1 MGSVKKV
8 SGELASRHRAE
19 DLISLLSSPA
29 RFAPCIPGLI
39 SYEPLDD
46 RSIRVRARLD
56 ISDAGI
62 PEMTSITS
70 TLTISLLSI
79 EGGRARFRISGKAA
93 GSSYEANLEV
103 AVEPLEGGSRIYWSA
118 EITLGRLL
126 EMLDRFLGVGEVDR
140 RIAIQALESVDRCLE
155 KGRPPR

>member
-1 MGSVKKV
+1 LGSVKKV
-8 SGELASRHRAE
+8 SGELVSRHGAG

-39 SYEPLDD
+39 SYEPLGD

-62 PEMTSITS
+62 PEMASITS
-70 TLTISLLSI
+70 TLTISLISV
-79 EGGRARFRISGKAA
+79 EGGRARFRISGRAA
-93 GSSYEANLEV
+93 GSSYEADLEV
-103 AVEPLEGGSRIYWSA
+103 AVEPLESGSRIYWSA

-126 EMLDRFLGVGEVDR
+126 EMLDRFIGVGEVAR
-140 RIAIQALESVDRCLE
+140 RIAVQALEGVDRCLG
-155 KGRPPR
+155 KGQPPS